1 MYQQT
6 GGSNKLYWRTGFGW
20 VISSQQ
26 PGSGSKGGIMSASDT
41 ACPIYALHGSWKYYD
56 GKTYDKADST
66 MKVLC
71 QQTATTKKPA
81 GG

>member
-6 GGSNKLYWRTGFGW
+6 GGSNKVYWKTGFGW

-26 PGSGSKGGIMSASDT
+26 PGSGSKGGIMSVSDT
-41 ACPIYALHGSWKYYD
+41 ACPIYAVTWKAYKP
-56 GKTYDKADST
+56 GETWHADST

-71 QQTATTKKPA
+71 QSSATTKKPA